1 MMIEII
7 VLVLIVGLFLLIL
20 GGNVAIHEALQ
31 ENMGKMVYM
40 NGIILKLL
48 VDIAGPQEYKSL
60 KKLSKFVEDKH
71 GCVNCFDAG
80 GICDD
85 CVKKVRET
93 MEELN

>member
-1 MMIEII
+1 MIIEII

-48 VDIAGPQEYKSL
+48 VDIAGPQEYKSF
-60 KKLSKFVEDKH
+60 KQTSKFVEDKH

-85 CVKKVRET
+85 CVKGVRKI

>member
-1 MMIEII
+1 MIIEII
-7 VLVLIVGLFLLIL
+7 VGVSLVGLFLLIL

-48 VDIAGPQEYKSL
+48 VDMVGPQEYKSF
-60 KKLSKFVEDKH
+60 KQISKSVEDKH

-85 CVKKVRET
+85 CVKKVRKT